1 MKKLIFLFTLTSFFY
16 SCENSTKSTNT
27 QNEVID
33 NDSLVIDYPDEIME
47 VFQAHGGLAKWN
59 EMRTL
64 EFTIQNE
71 EGDERVLTSLKTRK
85 SLIET
90 EKFRIGFDGDSVW
103 IEQDSAYFKND
114 PKFYHNL
121 MFYFY
126 AMPFVLADPGI
137 NYSSV
142 DSLEFQGNSYPG
154 IKISYNDG
162 IGDSP
167 EDEYVLYYN
176 PETKKMEWLSYTV
189 TYFSG
194 DKSQDFHYIKYDQ
207 WQDINGLLLPKTLQ
221 WYNVEGDSITSMS
234 NERVF
239 KAVRLSQEE
248 LPDST
253 FEKMGPSN

>member
-1 MKKLIFLFTLTSFFY
+1 MKYSLLPAILILLLFNCNDNSNKKEAQIDDD
-16 SCENSTKSTNT
+16 SNSENQIS
-27 QNEVID
+27 
-33 NDSLVIDYPDEIME
+33 YPDEIMK
-47 VFQAHGGLAKWN
+47 VFQAHGGLDKWN
-59 EMRTL
+59 NMRTL

-71 EGDERVLTSLKTRK
+71 EGDERILTSLSTRK

-90 EKFRIGFDGDSVW
+90 AKFRIGFDGDSVW
-103 IEQDSAYFKND
+103 LEQDSAYFKND

-126 AMPFVLADPGI
+126 AMPFVFADPGI
-137 NYSSV
+137 NYTNV
-142 DSLEFQGNSYPG
+142 KPFEFEGNSYPG

-167 EDEYVLYYN
+167 EDEYILYYDGK
-176 PETKKMEWLSYTV
+176 THKMQWLSYTV

-207 WQDINGLLLPKTLQ
+207 WQEIEGLLLPKTLQ
-221 WYNVEGDSITSMS
+221 WYNVEGDSITSTR

-239 KAVRLSQEE
+239 KNVRLSKDE

-253 FEKMGPSN
+253 FKKMEPSN